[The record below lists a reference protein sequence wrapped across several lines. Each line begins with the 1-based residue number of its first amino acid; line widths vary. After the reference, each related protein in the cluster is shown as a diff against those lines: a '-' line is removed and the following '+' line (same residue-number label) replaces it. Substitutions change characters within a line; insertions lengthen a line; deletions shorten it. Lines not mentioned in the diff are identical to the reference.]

1 MSIEQKIAEI
11 LAESRAAQI
20 ETEEV
25 VVEETDINDPSD
37 SSEENEANKKNNVD
51 QQEVGGK
58 DKASNVV
65 TKDASAPEASQLK
78 GVKEDVAALVN
89 GEDLSEEFKQK
100 AEIIFEA
107 AVMNRVK
114 QEVAKLDEAYEQ
126 KLVEQV
132 EQIKEGLVEKVD
144 GYLNYVVEQ
153 WIEQNE
159 IALESG
165 MKSDILESFVGGL
178 KNLYAEHY
186 IEVPQEKFDVLGA
199 LEEEV
204 ATLKAQLDEQLET
217 NVTLNQ
223 QVATHRVAEIV
234 TELAE
239 GLVETDKEKF
249 YSLVEELEFEG
260 VESFQKK
267 AQTIRESY
275 FTKKASTTIVES
287 VVTDAPVAL
296 IEEQVVPANMRQYVS
311 ALNVLK

>member
-296 IEEQVVPANMRQYVS
+296 IGEQVVPANMRQYVS

>member
-296 IEEQVVPANMRQYVS
+296 IEEQVIPANMRQYVS